1 MQPYLDD
8 REEAIRR
15 ARRAERIAHMRREKQ
30 LQEQRRQK
38 IRKLFPLGVLLALIL
53 IAAGIMSIIAVKK
66 SEGVQTKNE
75 KEQQQILTDDSVT
88 PQGQNMEIVT
98 NNTFPEQNAELDP
111 AKENEV
117 YTFEKT
123 DSTTTIS
130 SENVIS
136 SNAILINESM
146 NKIVALKGAD
156 ERISPAS
163 MTKVLTVLVAAEHLT
178 EADLDKTFTMTREI
192 VDYAYVHDCS
202 LVGFEEGEK
211 VPVRDLFYG
220 TILHSGADA
229 AIGLAV
235 YTAGSHE
242 AFVDL
247 MNEKLEA
254 MGLSDSAHFTNCVG
268 LYDANHY
275 CTVYDMAVIMKAAV
289 QNELCR
295 EFLSK
300 HQYTTTPTAEHP
312 EGIEISNWFLRRIED
327 KETGGE
333 VMCAKTGYVV
343 QSKNC
348 AVSYGIFANE
358 IPYICVTAGASSNWR
373 CIYDHVE
380 IYNRYIN

>member
-75 KEQQQILTDDSVT
+75 KEQQQMLTDDSVT

-136 SNAILINESM
+136 SNAILINEST

-333 VMCAKTGYVV
+333 VVCAKTGYVV

>member
-75 KEQQQILTDDSVT
+75 KEQQQMLTDDSVT

-98 NNTFPEQNAELDP
+98 NNTFPEQSAESDP
-111 AKENEV
+111 VKENEV

-136 SNAILINESM
+136 SNAILINEST

-333 VMCAKTGYVV
+333 VVCAKTGYVV

>member
-1 MQPYLDD
+1 MQSYLDD

-136 SNAILINESM
+136 SNAILINEST

-333 VMCAKTGYVV
+333 VVCAKTGYVV